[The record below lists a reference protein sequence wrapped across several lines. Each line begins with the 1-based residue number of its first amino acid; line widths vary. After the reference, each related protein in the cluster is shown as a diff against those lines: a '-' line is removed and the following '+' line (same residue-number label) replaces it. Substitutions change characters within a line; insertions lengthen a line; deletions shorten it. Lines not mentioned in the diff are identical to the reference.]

1 MTLAPIAAVVF
12 TVLLALLAAFQI
24 ALIAGAPIGR
34 FAWGGQDRVL
44 DPRKRVGSVVAVVLY
59 VGFAVL
65 ALTRAGV
72 LFDAGEALPV
82 VIAMWAVFGYLVLG
96 VLLNALSR
104 SRAERFVMTPVS
116 LLLAIL
122 ALVVAL
128 GR

>member
-12 TVLLALLAAFQI
+12 TVLLALLAVFQI

-44 DPRKRVGSVVAVVLY
+44 DPRKRVSSVVAVVLY

-72 LFDAGEALPV
+72 LFDAGQALPV
-82 VIAMWAVFGYLVLG
+82 VIAMWVVFGYLVLG

>member
-24 ALIAGAPIGR
+24 ALVAGAPIGR
-34 FAWGGQDRVL
+34 FAWGGRDRVL
-44 DPRKRVGSVVAVVLY
+44 DTRKRVGSVVAVVLY
-59 VGFAVL
+59 AGFAVL

-72 LFDAGEALPV
+72 LFDARESLPV
-82 VIAMWAVFGYLVLG
+82 VIAMWVVVGYLALG

-104 SRAERFVMTPVS
+104 SRPERFLMTPVS